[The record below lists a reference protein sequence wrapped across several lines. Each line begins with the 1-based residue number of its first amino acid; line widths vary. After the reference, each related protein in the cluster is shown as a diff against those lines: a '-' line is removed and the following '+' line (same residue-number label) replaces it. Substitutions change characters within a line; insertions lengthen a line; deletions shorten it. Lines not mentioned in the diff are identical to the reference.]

1 MSKYHIEICDSKR
14 LKGQYFVRMVGGT
27 NKLSNSETLESF
39 AAVNKNI
46 LAHAKVFGVLVAEIK
61 STLLATN
68 AIDKTSG
75 KKWAKK
81 FGIKTN

>member
-1 MSKYHIEICDSKR
+1 MSKYHIEICDSRK

-27 NKLSNSETLESF
+27 KKISNSETLESF

-46 LAHAKVFGVLVAEIK
+46 LAHAKVFGALVAEIK
-61 STLLATN
+61 SVLLSTN
-68 AIDKTSG
+68 AIDKTSD

-81 FGIKTN
+81 FGIKTK

>member
-46 LAHAKVFGVLVAEIK
+46 LAHAKIFFHTGDIADVL
-61 STLLATN
+61 STTN